1 LIGPPSRPPVESSTP
16 AARGRAI
23 ATACAAAAPVLAV
36 LADTATRSPS
46 ELREV
51 VSGVALAGDR
61 SLSAPVAQLLVP
73 LCELIPIADR
83 EHRALLALSLPAA
96 LATYLI
102 ARRAQA
108 SAHREAGLG
117 ADAIAA
123 AIALL
128 AAVLLVSA
136 PPGAAI
142 VVVAIELALTAL
154 TAVAAPAVASRL
166 GLACLASL
174 YAAWAAPRLLPAL
187 IVPVALAV
195 RSARPAARV
204 PAALSSLPL
213 VLAGVALLLVRD
225 DDAWLVLGRALRT
238 GAFAA
243 LAGPLVGSPLVYRAA
258 IAVGAATIAAVALS
272 RLGRDLAIRDRAA
285 LAAAAIVALSVEPLR
300 PGGGVEVALV
310 LALPSVSEL
319 FVAIYVAV
327 ARAIPP
333 ARAVLRFG
341 LPWLVPALA
350 GGFAARGAEEE
361 ATARRR
367 PIEVAAAVELAPIAT
382 LGAFAARPLV
392 VVEDEETLLRD
403 AWGIALD
410 DLRPD
415 LAILPTQSL
424 LLGGEGRMVTRATSR
439 VPRAG
444 ELLRSML
451 AVGEVTESGSSPC
464 AADATLV
471 VDLPSARLREVARHL
486 DPSLGA
492 IRLPLERVDP
502 SDRRLRRQQLLA
514 RQRFLDG
521 ARARL
526 PDDPWTIAAQRA
538 SMRVARLLSLAGDR
552 EATLAELA
560 RARVLGVDAV
570 RVARWEAKLQAK
582 RGLVDEPELA
592 GE

>member
-1 LIGPPSRPPVESSTP
+1 LRGPPARLPAESSTP
-16 AARGRAI
+16 AARGRAL
-23 ATACAAAAPVLAV
+23 ATACAAAAPILAV
-36 LADTATRSPS
+36 LSDAATRSPS

-51 VSGVALAGDR
+51 ASGVAIAGDR
-61 SLSAPVAQLLVP
+61 SLAAPVAQLLVP
-73 LCELIPIADR
+73 LCQLIPIADR

-142 VVVAIELALTAL
+142 VVVAIELALA
-154 TAVAAPAVASRL
+154 AIAAPLVSARL
-166 GLACLASL
+166 DLACLATL
-174 YAAWAAPRLLPAL
+174 FAAWSAPRLLPAL
-187 IVPVALAV
+187 LVPLALAL
-195 RSARPAARV
+195 RRARPAARV
-204 PAALSSLPL
+204 PALLSGAPL

-238 GAFAA
+238 GAFAGVS
-243 LAGPLVGSPLVYRAA
+243 GPLVGGPLVYRAA
-258 IAVGAATIAAVALS
+258 IAVGAASLAALALS
-272 RLGRDLAIRDRAA
+272 RLGRDLTVRDRTA
-285 LAAAAIVALSVEPLR
+285 LAAAAVVALIVEPLR
-300 PGGGVEVALV
+300 PVGGVEVALA
-310 LALPSVSEL
+310 LALPSVAEL
-319 FVAIYVAV
+319 LVAIHVAV

-350 GGFAARGAEEE
+350 AGFAARGAEEE

-382 LGAFAARPLV
+382 FGVLAARPIV
-392 VVEDEETLLRD
+392 VVEDEEALLRD
-403 AWGIALD
+403 AWGLVLD

-424 LLGGEGRMVTRATSR
+424 LLGGEGRMATRAVSR
-439 VPRAG
+439 LPRSG
-444 ELLRSML
+444 ELLRSTL

-471 VDLPSARLREVARHL
+471 VDLPSARLREVARHV
-486 DPSLGA
+486 DPSLGS

-502 SDRRLRRQQLLA
+502 SDRRLRRAQLLA

-526 PDDPWTIAAQRA
+526 PGDPWTIAAQRA

-552 EATLAELA
+552 EAALAELA
-560 RARVLGVDAV
+560 RARALGVDVV
-570 RVARWEAKLQAK
+570 RVGRWEAKLQAK
-582 RGLVDEPELA
+582 RGVVDEPELVD
-592 GE
+592 E